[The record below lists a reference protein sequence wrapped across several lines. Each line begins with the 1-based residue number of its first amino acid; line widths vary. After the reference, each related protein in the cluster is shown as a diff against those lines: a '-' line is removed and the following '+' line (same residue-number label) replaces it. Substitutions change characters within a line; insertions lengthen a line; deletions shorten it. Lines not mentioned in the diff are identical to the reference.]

1 VAVAAYAGPHG
12 RPDMGAAALRYAE
25 RGWAVLPVAGMVDG
39 RCGCARP
46 CDRPAKHP
54 LTHHG
59 LLDATTDAATIRG
72 WWARHPGANIGVATG
87 ASGLVVID
95 VDMPD
100 GGRSLERLDAL
111 GLHRA
116 PTLVGLTGGGGRHLV
131 YAAGGGGVPGLHN
144 TARGLPGV
152 GEALP
157 DIDLRAQGGYI
168 VAPPSMH
175 ASGARYRWEDP
186 ARAVAPA
193 PGWLQAVTVPVA
205 HPGPRP
211 ALGPLPT
218 TGGTRYGLV
227 ALEGELTTLGA
238 AGGGTRNH
246 QLNRSA
252 FALGRLC
259 AGGQLDA
266 GLAVGEL
273 TRVATGIGLGAQ
285 ETAATVASGMD
296 AGQRYPPVPSPSAPP
311 QPTRRRQL
319 LERDSGASSGA
330 ALGRAS
336 PAAAPAP
343 AAPVHLTAAP
353 ARPGAEGRHEPRT
366 HTLGAEAEQPP
377 VIQP

>member
-1 VAVAAYAGPHG
+1 
-12 RPDMGAAALRYAE
+12 MGAAALRYAE

-95 VDMPD
+95 VDTPD
-100 GGRSLERLDAL
+100 GEGSLARLDAL
-111 GLHRA
+111 GLRPE
-116 PTLVGLTGGGGRHLV
+116 PTLTALTGGGGRHLV
-131 YAAGGGGVPGLHN
+131 YAAGTTELHN
-144 TARGLPGV
+144 TAGGLPGV

-186 ARAVAPA
+186 ARAVAAA
-193 PGWLQAVTVPVA
+193 PRWLQPVTVAVA

-252 FALGRLC
+252 FARGRLC

-273 TRVATGIGLGAQ
+273 TRVATGIGLGPS
-285 ETAATVASGMD
+285 ETAATVASGMA
-296 AGQRYPPVPSPSAPP
+296 AGKRYPRVPSPSAPP
-311 QPTRRRQL
+311 PPTRRRQL
-319 LERDSGASSGA
+319 LERDSGASGV

-343 AAPVHLTAAP
+343 AAP
-353 ARPGAEGRHEPRT
+353 ARPGPEGRHEHRT
-366 HTLGAEAEQPP
+366 QALRAEAERPP

>member
-1 VAVAAYAGPHG
+1 
-12 RPDMGAAALRYAE
+12 
-25 RGWAVLPVAGMVDG
+25 
-39 RCGCARP
+39 
-46 CDRPAKHP
+46 
-54 LTHHG
+54 
-59 LLDATTDAATIRG
+59 
-72 WWARHPGANIGVATG
+72 VATG

-100 GGRSLERLDAL
+100 GERSLGRLDAL

-131 YAAGGGGVPGLHN
+131 YAAAAGGGAPGLHN

-168 VAPPSMH
+168 VTPPSMH

-186 ARAVAPA
+186 ARAVAAA
-193 PGWLQAVTVPVA
+193 PRWLQPVTVAVA

-259 AGGQLDA
+259 AGGQLDG

-273 TRVATGIGLGAQ
+273 TRVATGIGLGPG
-285 ETAATVASGMD
+285 ETAATITSGMA
-296 AGQRYPPVPSPSAPP
+296 AGQRYPRVPSPSAPP
-311 QPTRRRQL
+311 PPTRRRQL
-319 LERDSGASSGA
+319 LERDSGASGV

-343 AAPVHLTAAP
+343 AAPAHLTAALP
-353 ARPGAEGRHEPRT
+353 RPGAEGRHEHRTTSIAPRR
-366 HTLGAEAEQPP
+366 
-377 VIQP
+377 

>member
-1 VAVAAYAGPHG
+1 
-12 RPDMGAAALRYAE
+12 MGAAALRYAE

-54 LTHHG
+54 LSRHG

-100 GGRSLERLDAL
+100 GERSLGRLDAL

-131 YAAGGGGVPGLHN
+131 YAAAAGGGAGGLHN

-186 ARAVAPA
+186 ARAVAAA
-193 PGWLQAVTVPVA
+193 PGWLQPITVAVA
-205 HPGPRP
+205 HAGPRP

-218 TGGTRYGLV
+218 TGAPATAWSPPRASSPRWAPPGAGP
-227 ALEGELTTLGA
+227 ATT
-238 AGGGTRNH
+238 
-246 QLNRSA
+246 SS
-252 FALGRLC
+252 
-259 AGGQLDA
+259 
-266 GLAVGEL
+266 
-273 TRVATGIGLGAQ
+273 
-285 ETAATVASGMD
+285 TAA
-296 AGQRYPPVPSPSAPP
+296 PSPSAGCA
-311 QPTRRRQL
+311 L
-319 LERDSGASSGA
+319 VASSTVGWPWA
-330 ALGRAS
+330 SSPGWPRAS
-336 PAAAPAP
+336 ASAR
-343 AAPVHLTAAP
+343 
-353 ARPGAEGRHEPRT
+353 ARPR
-366 HTLGAEAEQPP
+366 PP
-377 VIQP
+377 SPAG